1 MLNHFC
7 LFLSYVQHLHNVIK
21 NKLCAL
27 AIGVLQLLWGASKLT
42 IITCVMDFQPE
53 KLYLGRTSRFSY
65 HLLFASLLTTEQTV
79 FLTAKVKYVSHLTVL
94 KLWNVKDQQ
103 VWYYFA
109 LEAYFTYDPDPSGS
123 LGKSVGLPRM
133 LSSYSGFC
141 RMLYKTISFLICKKK
156 CKNCRYTEYF
166 VAVSCRN
173 SCLVVLLLKQLLE
186 KQTFVT
192 VTDFCIRKKQAY
204 VVS

>member
-1 MLNHFC
+1 
-7 LFLSYVQHLHNVIK
+7 
-21 NKLCAL
+21 
-27 AIGVLQLLWGASKLT
+27 
-42 IITCVMDFQPE
+42 MDFQPE

-123 LGKSVGLPRM
+123 LGKSVGLPQM

-141 RMLYKTISFLICKKK
+141 RMLYTTISFLICKKK

-192 VTDFCIRKKQAY
+192 VTDFAY
-204 VVS
+204 EKSRHML